1 MSRKKRYPQYDRT
14 DTGNA
19 ALFAQLYKNTVLFDH
34 RQQRWLIWDAS
45 KSRWTE
51 DKTVQ
56 VCEFAKKSAEHRL
69 KVLTPNLPSGTDP
82 QRDEQKREAKWAI
95 ESQSFYRINAALE
108 LAKSVPSIADAGERW
123 DADPWLFGVANGVV
137 DLKSG
142 MPHQATQQ
150 DRITKFSPV
159 VFDRNA
165 DCPRFKQFLS
175 EVFDG
180 DSELTEYVRK
190 AVGYSLTGSTREQCL
205 FGCHGKGSN
214 GKTTFLEIVFHI
226 AGDYAVD
233 LLFSM
238 LETKKYAI
246 GEGVSLPG
254 ARFAKSVETKEGREL
269 DEARIKS
276 WTGGDTISIRPM
288 YRNAFSFRPT
298 HKLWLAF
305 NHKPVIRDD
314 SDAMWRRIRLIPFLH
329 TFDSARADKGLL
341 DKLKA
346 EAPGIL
352 NWAIAGC
359 LAWQT
364 DGLKTP
370 AAVERAT
377 SEYEAESD
385 PLRQFLDDCCEFDFV
400 HIAPK
405 GDLRAAYERWCL
417 ANKEKPLNK
426 NVFAE
431 KMRDRDFGEGS
442 TGSVRYWTGLRL
454 KPADTTDT
462 TKGCLQYFPIEQCS
476 IEKSLQGGR
485 VASVASGG
493 AEEMPSLA
501 EFAAP
506 PD

>member
-1 MSRKKRYPQYDRT
+1 MSRNKHYRRYDRT

-56 VCEFAKKSAEHRL
+56 VRELAKKSAEYRL
-69 KVLTPNLPSGTDP
+69 KELTPNLPSVTDP
-82 QRDEQKREAKWAI
+82 QRDEQQREAKWAI
-95 ESQSFYRINAALE
+95 VSQNLYRINAALE
-108 LAKSVPSIADAGERW
+108 LAKSVPFIADAGEGW
-123 DADPWLFGVANGVV
+123 DDDPWLFGVANGVV
-137 DLKSG
+137 DLRSG
-142 MPHQATQQ
+142 TLRQATQQ
-150 DRITKFSPV
+150 DRSTKFSPV
-159 VFDRNA
+159 VFDRDA
-165 DCPRFKQFLS
+165 DCPRFKQFLT

-180 DSELTEYVRK
+180 DSELTEYVQK

-205 FGCHGKGSN
+205 FQCYGKGSN

-233 LLFSM
+233 VLFSA

-246 GEGVSLPG
+246 GEGVNLPG

-305 NHKPVIRDD
+305 NHKPLIRDD
-314 SDAMWRRIRLIPFLH
+314 SDAMWRRIRLIPFH
-329 TFDSARADKGLL
+329 HKFGSAQADKNLL
-341 DKLKA
+341 EKLKS
-346 EAPGIL
+346 EASGIL
-352 NWAIAGC
+352 NWAIQGC

-370 AAVERAT
+370 TAVEDAT

-385 PLRQFLDDCCEFDFV
+385 ALAQFLDDCCEEDLTYN
-400 HIAPK
+400 ASK
-405 GDLRAAYERWCL
+405 GALRKAYEDWC
-417 ANKEKPLNK
+417 KVQSERPLNK
-426 NVFAE
+426 NVVVG
-431 KMRDRDFGEGS
+431 KMRDRGFQEKR
-442 TGSVRYWTGLRL
+442 TGSERYWMGLRL
-454 KPADTTDT
+454 RPADTSDT
-462 TKGCLQYFPIEQCS
+462 TKGSFQDFPIEQCP

-485 VASVASGG
+485 VVSLASLD
-493 AEEMPSLA
+493 MPSLA
-501 EFAAP
+501 EFAGP